1 MRITLTPV
9 FPYLVEQMEA
19 EMDPR
24 WKENRFFWSVQTDLF
39 PIDTFTFSD
48 ICSSSQAMKVIQLWR
63 KNLFFFGSISSR
75 LNPRFFKEGGT
86 LKPLEVNRNINLRT
100 TNWEENWPG
109 SKTFVFVM
117 SSPQLFTYTVTSSRY
132 NRCKP
137 DLITCSIVS
146 KLHLLTLVE
155 SF

>member
-1 MRITLTPV
+1 MRITLTPF

-86 LKPLEVNRNINLRT
+86 LKPLELNRNINLGT
-100 TNWEENWPG
+100 TNWE
-109 SKTFVFVM
+109 
-117 SSPQLFTYTVTSSRY
+117 
-132 NRCKP
+132 
-137 DLITCSIVS
+137 DLAQ
-146 KLHLLTLVE
+146 KLSYLWCHHPSYLLTLWRHQGTFGANLICLLVLLKCPN
-155 SF
+155 FIF